1 MYYIQALLLKK
12 EQQGFLFLRQ
22 KTFDI
27 KYSFLSNFPEQNN
40 IWICYIIKVGKN
52 LQCIFMETFADLI
65 SSPTP
70 VLVDVF
76 AEWCAPCKIMA
87 GILKKVKETQGD
99 SLRIIKID
107 IDKNMNIAQHY
118 AISSVPTLMIF
129 KNGKQLWR
137 QSGVIEANELN
148 KIVEMFK

>member
-1 MYYIQALLLKK
+1 
-12 EQQGFLFLRQ
+12 
-22 KTFDI
+22 
-27 KYSFLSNFPEQNN
+27 
-40 IWICYIIKVGKN
+40 
-52 LQCIFMETFADLI
+52 METFADLI

-107 IDKNMNIAQHY
+107 IDKI
-118 AISSVPTLMIF
+118 
-129 KNGKQLWR
+129 
-137 QSGVIEANELN
+137 
-148 KIVEMFK
+148 

>member
-1 MYYIQALLLKK
+1 
-12 EQQGFLFLRQ
+12 
-22 KTFDI
+22 
-27 KYSFLSNFPEQNN
+27 
-40 IWICYIIKVGKN
+40 
-52 LQCIFMETFADLI
+52 METFADLI

-70 VLVDVF
+70 VLVNVF

-118 AISSVPTLMIF
+118 AISSVPTLMVF
-129 KNGKQLWR
+129 KNGNQLWR
-137 QSGVIEANELN
+137 RGGGRGSKELN

>member
-1 MYYIQALLLKK
+1 
-12 EQQGFLFLRQ
+12 
-22 KTFDI
+22 
-27 KYSFLSNFPEQNN
+27 
-40 IWICYIIKVGKN
+40 
-52 LQCIFMETFADLI
+52 METFADLI

-107 IDKNMNIAQHY
+107 IDKNMN
-118 AISSVPTLMIF
+118 TLCNILCAYTHDFQKRKTVMAA
-129 KNGKQLWR
+129 KWSNRSKR
-137 QSGVIEANELN
+137 T
-148 KIVEMFK
+148 K